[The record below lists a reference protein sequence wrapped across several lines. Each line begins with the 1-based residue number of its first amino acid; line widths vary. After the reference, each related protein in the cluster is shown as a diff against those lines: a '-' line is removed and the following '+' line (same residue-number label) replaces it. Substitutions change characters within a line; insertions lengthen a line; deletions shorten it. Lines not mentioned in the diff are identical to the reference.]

1 MYSETTDPNLK
12 SFIEISEESHFPI
25 QNLPYGVFT
34 LNEFKQP
41 HIGVAIGNLILDLYV
56 VNEEGLLNDFIE
68 HKVFSQTTLNDF
80 MTLGKEKWSQAR
92 KIISSL
98 LRSDNPTLQDNQTLR
113 EKCLI
118 NQKDVKMV
126 LPVSIGDYTDF
137 YSSKYHATNV
147 GIMFRGKENALQP
160 NWTHLPVGYHGRA
173 SSVVIDG
180 YPVRRPKGQIFRKK
194 DTEPVF
200 TACKR
205 LDYELEMG
213 FFVGPGNIIGEPITM
228 DEAENHIFGMV
239 IVNDWSARDIQKWE
253 YVPLGPFNAKN
264 FLTSISPWI
273 VTMEALEPFIIA
285 GEKQDPEPLPY
296 LQRKKDYTFNIKLEA
311 YISTKQMKKRHRIT
325 QTNCKY
331 LYWSMDQQLV
341 HHTITGCNLRTGD
354 LLASGTISGP
364 QPQERGCLLE
374 LSWDENKGLTPLNL
388 PSNEQRTFLED
399 GDELTLTGWAQG
411 ESYRVGFGEVSGTII
426 PTKE

>member
-25 QNLPYGVFT
+25 QNLPYGVFNLNT
-34 LNEFKQP
+34 LNQP
-41 HIGVAIGNLILDLYV
+41 HIGVAIGDLILDLYV
-56 VNEEGLLNDFIE
+56 LNGEGLLNDFAE
-68 HKVFSQTTLNDF
+68 HEVFSKATLNDF
-80 MTLGKEKWSQAR
+80 MTLGKEKWSIAR

-98 LRSDNPTLQDNQTLR
+98 LRSDNPMLRDNTTLR
-113 EKCLI
+113 EKCFV

-173 SSVVIDG
+173 SSIVIDG

-364 QPQERGCLLE
+364 QPQERGCLPE